1 MNRGLL
7 GLGGDGGEAVSS
19 RYFDLLYSMLER
31 EQFIDIKQKL
41 SINWAN
47 EETVSQREPPQVT
60 PSPELNSQNSGRT
73 SASRV
78 GDHR

>member
-1 MNRGLL
+1 MVRQCHQDILIYCTQCLSPEVN
-7 GLGGDGGEAVSS
+7 DTK
-19 RYFDLLYSMLER
+19 ER

>member
-1 MNRGLL
+1 
-7 GLGGDGGEAVSS
+7 
-19 RYFDLLYSMLER
+19 MLFQNKKWKNKHFVTSNNER

-60 PSPELNSQNSGRT
+60 PSPELNSQNSGRA